1 MAYLP
6 RRQRRRDS
14 RPSAAKRHYGAHH
27 RHWRK
32 LVLAR
37 HPICQDCG
45 RAPST
50 DAHHI
55 VALRKGGTWDVDTNA
70 MGLCHPCHSL
80 RTQRGE

>member
-6 RRQRRRDS
+6 RPQRRKDS

-27 RHWRK
+27 RQWRK

-50 DAHHI
+50 NADHI
-55 VALRKGGTWDVDTNA
+55 VALRDGGTWEMENGQ
-70 MGLCHPCHSL
+70 GLCASCHS
-80 RTQRGE
+80 RKTARGL